1 MKIIVKST
9 KDNTETVSWKY
20 SLVKPV
26 YSDFFFFAQSPITQ
40 HAMAASTLHPVWLLR
55 CHPTNQAA
63 FPPSMRIQHGL
74 GNWKN
79 VYPLFCVFFFFLI
92 CGFVSQRGG
101 RRKKKKPKETE
112 SQVKFNATQRLLHSS
127 MPTLCQGGRDTNSL
141 WSTCIHSHKH
151 ATANTHTR
159 ARAHT
164 RLEADAVLI
173 SVTAAEPLAAQIAA
187 GAQTMGRREC
197 LHKRRT

>member
-101 RRKKKKPKETE
+101 RRKKKTTNRNRITSNVQCSPAAVAFINANALSRGAWHKLTMKHMH
-112 SQVKFNATQRLLHSS
+112 SQPQTRNR
-127 MPTLCQGGRDTNSL
+127 
-141 WSTCIHSHKH
+141 KH
-151 ATANTHTR
+151 THTR
-159 ARAHT
+159 ASTHTAGGWRCAHQCHCCRAPRCT
-164 RLEADAVLI
+164 NRSGSADD
-173 SVTAAEPLAAQIAA
+173 
-187 GAQTMGRREC
+187 GR
-197 LHKRRT
+197 KRMLT